1 MEVTHVIRGEEW
13 LPSAPLHVLLYRA
26 FGWQDTMPRFA
37 HLPLLLKPTGNGK
50 LSKRDGDKLGFPV
63 FPLEW
68 HDPVSGNVSM
78 GYREQGYLPQAV
90 LNFLALL
97 GWNPGDGQ
105 EIMTLEEMVKK
116 FDLKKCSK
124 AGAKFDFVKGWWF
137 NREYLLAMPAA
148 EVAPMVTEMLRKQH
162 IEATPEQAA
171 AVWEMMKTKNIE
183 YIDGQSKQTKKRNI
197 SFVSDL
203 WPLCD
208 FFFIA
213 PETFDREDKFVRKN
227 WTEHSAAEM
236 RELRDILAAL
246 PAFDADTQRTAVDAW
261 VAEKGCK
268 PWNAWRVC
276 LVGQGKGPDMHE
288 LAAFLGR
295 EETLRRMD
303 FAISQLG

>member
-1 MEVTHVIRGEEW
+1 
-13 LPSAPLHVLLYRA
+13 
-26 FGWQDTMPRFA
+26 
-37 HLPLLLKPTGNGK
+37 
-50 LSKRDGDKLGFPV
+50 
-63 FPLEW
+63 
-68 HDPVSGNVSM
+68 
-78 GYREQGYLPQAV
+78 
-90 LNFLALL
+90 
-97 GWNPGDGQ
+97 
-105 EIMTLEEMVKK
+105 MV
-116 FDLKKCSK
+116 
-124 AGAKFDFVKGWWF
+124 V
-137 NREYLLAMPAA
+137 
-148 EVAPMVTEMLRKQH
+148 EMLRKQN